1 MAGGGGK
8 ETCLSGKL
16 PDSQLSLLCLVKKKK
31 KKKIPPPK
39 FIQICLDLSF
49 NTQISLSKHN

>member
-31 KKKIPPPK
+31 KKKKKK
-39 FIQICLDLSF
+39 FIQICLDLRL
-49 NTQISLSKHN
+49 NTQISLTKQT

>member
-16 PDSQLSLLCLVKKKK
+16 PDSQLSLLCLVKKKQK
-31 KKKIPPPK
+31 KKKTK

-49 NTQISLSKHN
+49 NTQISLSKHT

>member
-1 MAGGGGK
+1 MAGSGGK

-16 PDSQLSLLCLVKKKK
+16 PDSQLSLLCLVKK